1 MKRFPSKSP
10 SRPEGERAYI
20 HLGLPLYIRCND
32 ADGSSLM
39 ASEEPTR
46 LSNDAYFYGV
56 DSIGRA
62 VLALGLRFCL
72 RRDLGFMR

>member
-1 MKRFPSKSP
+1 MKRFPPKVP
-10 SRPEGERAYI
+10 RPEGERAYI
-20 HLGLPLYIRCND
+20 HLYIRCND

-39 ASEEPTR
+39 ASEELAR

-72 RRDLGFMR
+72 RRDLRFMR